1 MKSTINFFKLKHFV
15 YLSFLALMLTMSCQ
29 NEETEIINPSNEDI
43 IEGESTAA
51 NLMLRMASND
61 GSEDNIVDYA
71 NCLEV
76 VLPVTVT
83 ANGVTIT
90 IQSVADYSQLENI
103 LDAFTNDD
111 DQVNITFPITV
122 TLNNYTEIQITSQQE
137 LEELIDDCLGE
148 NEDDDDIECIDF
160 VYPVS
165 FSIYNTDFQ
174 VINTV
179 TINTDEALYNFLE
192 DLDGPILASLDFPVT
207 LITASGNNV
216 IVNNNQELEVA
227 ISDAD
232 GTCDE
237 DDDYD
242 WNDDDNNCTDENV
255 ELNLK
260 ECLWDIS
267 NYNNSN
273 VFSDYYIDFDTNYEF
288 SVLNEAGNIIHDGS
302 WSVTQDG
309 AIITLNFTTD
319 WEDLAGVW
327 TIVNCDDEDEYN
339 LDNGQ
344 ITMQIEQDCT
354 VSNNPLGCLEANDIV
369 KCDENNDGLETFNL
383 YEGLSDI
390 DGCTISSPV
399 QVSFHETIVDA
410 ETNVNAIP
418 NVTGYSNISSPQ
430 TIYVRIE
437 VLNNPSQFE
446 ILEIGLILED
456 CSLNCTE
463 SDVNSYLQTCV
474 WNVVN
479 LNGSDNLLNFNLTF
493 EDNAD
498 IAITDTD
505 NANSYNGYWNV
516 TEETSGEIILELANI
531 SGPNIQA
538 ISDYWSLI
546 ECDSDRLKFENASG
560 EYLILEQLPC
570 YSETD
575 LFNTIT
581 ECDWI
586 VYSYINAG
594 IDQTNTYAGQTF
606 TFNENEFVYAVEGET
621 INYGSL
627 SAENT
632 ASDQLVVLFA
642 MQGTSSGLGGY
653 YTVTS
658 ITDDYI
664 IFSANGTTLKLEKEC
679 NNTTD
684 GDVDQIQN
692 WLYDGVW
699 QITYS
704 TMEGVDNTSD
714 YSGITFN
721 FSAGA
726 NIQANN
732 AGTITNLQGEVVRDE
747 NSNLRYVINY
757 LGIFPYWQMD
767 DDWYITEVNSNRL
780 ELHHVND
787 DNNNE
792 FVFVIEKM

>member
-1 MKSTINFFKLKHFV
+1 M
-15 YLSFLALMLTMSCQ
+15 
-29 NEETEIINPSNEDI
+29 
-43 IEGESTAA
+43 
-51 NLMLRMASND
+51 
-61 GSEDNIVDYA
+61 
-71 NCLEV
+71 
-76 VLPVTVT
+76 
-83 ANGVTIT
+83 
-90 IQSVADYSQLENI
+90 
-103 LDAFTNDD
+103 
-111 DQVNITFPITV
+111 
-122 TLNNYTEIQITSQQE
+122 
-137 LEELIDDCLGE
+137 
-148 NEDDDDIECIDF
+148 
-160 VYPVS
+160 
-165 FSIYNTDFQ
+165 
-174 VINTV
+174 
-179 TINTDEALYNFLE
+179 
-192 DLDGPILASLDFPVT
+192 
-207 LITASGNNV
+207 
-216 IVNNNQELEVA
+216 
-227 ISDAD
+227 
-232 GTCDE
+232 
-237 DDDYD
+237 
-242 WNDDDNNCTDENV
+242 
-255 ELNLK
+255 
-260 ECLWDIS
+260 
-267 NYNNSN
+267 
-273 VFSDYYIDFDTNYEF
+273 NYEF
-288 SVLNEAGNIIHDGS
+288 TVLDENSNAIHDGT
-302 WSVTQDG
+302 WSVAQDG
-309 AIITLNFTTD
+309 AVITLTFTTD
-319 WEDLAGVW
+319 WEDLAGDW
-327 TIVNCDDEDEYN
+327 TIVNCDDDDEYN

-354 VSNNPLGCLEANDIV
+354 ANNNNFDCFGTFDAEIV
-369 KCDENNDGLETFNL
+369 KCDENLDGFEVFDLTVAFSNCADPSTFYL
-383 YEGLSDI
+383 TYHMSLM
-390 DGCTISSPV
+390 
-399 QVSFHETIVDA
+399 DA
-410 ETNVNAIP
+410 ETGVNALP
-418 NVTGYSNISSPQ
+418 NPEAYTNTSSPE
-430 TIYVRIE
+430 TIYVRAELLSNGNFE
-437 VLNNPSQFE
+437 VFE
-446 ILEIGLILED
+446 INLILED
-456 CSLNCTE
+456 CSLNCSI

-493 EDNAD
+493 EDNGD
-498 IAITDTD
+498 IAITDTSD
-505 NANSYNGYWNV
+505 GNSYTGFWNV
-516 TEETSGEIILELANI
+516 TDVAGDIVLELANI

-538 ISDYWSLI
+538 ISDYWKVI
-546 ECDSDRLKFENASG
+546 DCDSDRLEFINGNNETMV
-560 EYLILEQLPC
+560 LEQLPC

-575 LFNTIT
+575 LFTEIT
-581 ECDWI
+581 ECDWT
-586 VYSYINAG
+586 VFSYINSG
-594 IDQTNTYAGQTF
+594 VDQTSTYAGQTF

-658 ITDDYI
+658 ITDNYI
-664 IFSANGTTLKLEKEC
+664 IFSADGTTLKLEKEC

>member
-43 IEGESTAA
+43 IEGDSTAA

-207 LITASGNNV
+207 LITASGNTV

-273 VFSDYYIDFDTNYEF
+273 VFSDYYIDFNTNYQF

-319 WEDLAGVW
+319 WEDLAGDW

-418 NVTGYSNISSPQ
+418 NVTAYSNISSPQ

-446 ILEIGLILED
+446 ILELGLILED

-505 NANSYNGYWNV
+505 NGNSYNGYWNV

-581 ECDWI
+581 ECDWT

-594 IDQTNTYAGQTF
+594 VDQTSTYAGQTF

-664 IFSANGTTLKLEKEC
+664 IFSANGITLKLEKEC

-692 WLYDGVW
+692 WLYDGIW

-721 FSAGA
+721 FSSGA

-747 NSNLRYVINY
+747 NGNLRYVINY

-792 FVFVIEKM
+792 FVFVFEKI

>member
-1 MKSTINFFKLKHFV
+1 MKSTINFFKLKNLV
-15 YLSFLALMLTMSCQ
+15 YLPFLVLMLMMSCQ
-29 NEETEIINPSNEDI
+29 NEETEIINPSNNDI
-43 IEGESTAA
+43 IEGDSVAA
-51 NLMLRMASND
+51 NLMSRMATND
-61 GSEDNIVDYA
+61 GSVDNIIDYA

-83 ANGVTIT
+83 ANGITIT

-111 DQVNITFPITV
+111 DAVDITFPITV
-122 TLNNYTEIQITSQQE
+122 ILNDYTEIIITSQQQ
-137 LEELIDDCLGE
+137 LEELIDDCVGE

-174 VINTV
+174 VIDTV
-179 TINTDEALYNFLE
+179 TINDDEALYDFLE
-192 DLDGPILASLDFPVT
+192 DLDGPILASLDFPVS
-207 LITASGNNV
+207 LVTASGETV
-216 IVNNNQELEVA
+216 VVNSNQELEVA

-242 WNDDDNNCTDENV
+242 WNDDDDDCTEENI

-267 NYNNSN
+267 DYDNSN
-273 VFSDYYIDFDTNYEF
+273 LFSDYYIDFNVNYEF
-288 SVLNEAGNIIHDGS
+288 TVLDENSNAIHDGT
-302 WSVTQDG
+302 WSVAQDG
-309 AIITLNFTTD
+309 AVITLTFTTD
-319 WEDLAGVW
+319 WEDLAGDW
-327 TIVNCDDEDEYN
+327 TIVNCDDDDEYN

-354 VSNNPLGCLEANDIV
+354 ANNNNFDCFGTFDAEIV
-369 KCDENNDGLETFNL
+369 KCDENLDGFEVFDLTVAFSNCADPSTFYL
-383 YEGLSDI
+383 TYHMSLM
-390 DGCTISSPV
+390 
-399 QVSFHETIVDA
+399 DA
-410 ETNVNAIP
+410 ETGVNALP
-418 NVTGYSNISSPQ
+418 NPEAYTNTSSPE
-430 TIYVRIE
+430 TIYVRAELLSNGNFE
-437 VLNNPSQFE
+437 VFE
-446 ILEIGLILED
+446 INLILED
-456 CSLNCTE
+456 CSLNCSI

-493 EDNAD
+493 EDNGD
-498 IAITDTD
+498 IAITDTSD
-505 NANSYNGYWNV
+505 GNSYTGFWNV
-516 TEETSGEIILELANI
+516 TDVAGDIVLELANI

-538 ISDYWSLI
+538 ISDYWKVI
-546 ECDSDRLKFENASG
+546 DCDSDRLEFINGNNETMV
-560 EYLILEQLPC
+560 LEQLPC

-575 LFNTIT
+575 LFTEIT
-581 ECDWI
+581 ECDWT
-586 VYSYINAG
+586 VFSYINSG
-594 IDQTNTYAGQTF
+594 VDQTSTYAGQTF

-658 ITDDYI
+658 ITDNYI
-664 IFSANGTTLKLEKEC
+664 IFSADGTTLKLEKEC

>member
-1 MKSTINFFKLKHFV
+1 MKSTINFFKLKNLV
-15 YLSFLALMLTMSCQ
+15 YLPFLVLMLMMSCQ
-29 NEETEIINPSNEDI
+29 NEETEIINPSNNDI
-43 IEGESTAA
+43 IEGDSVAA
-51 NLMLRMASND
+51 NLMARMATND
-61 GSEDNIVDYA
+61 GSVDNIIDYA

-83 ANGVTIT
+83 ANGITIT

-111 DQVNITFPITV
+111 DAVDITFPITV
-122 TLNNYTEIQITSQQE
+122 ILNDYTEIIITSQQQ
-137 LEELIDDCLGE
+137 LEALIDDCVGE

-174 VINTV
+174 VIDTV
-179 TINTDEALYNFLE
+179 TINDDEALHDFLE
-192 DLDGPILASLDFPVT
+192 DLDGPILASLDFPVS
-207 LITASGNNV
+207 LVTASGETV
-216 IVNNNQELEVA
+216 VVNSNQELEVA

-242 WNDDDNNCTDENV
+242 WNDDDDDCTEENI

-267 NYNNSN
+267 DYDNSN
-273 VFSDYYIDFDTNYEF
+273 LFSDYYIDFNVNYEF
-288 SVLNEAGNIIHDGS
+288 TVLDENSNAIHDGT
-302 WSVTQDG
+302 WSVAQDG
-309 AIITLNFTTD
+309 AVITLTFTTD
-319 WEDLAGVW
+319 WEDLAGDW
-327 TIVNCDDEDEYN
+327 TIVNCDDDDEYN

-354 VSNNPLGCLEANDIV
+354 ANNNNFDCFGTFDAEIV
-369 KCDENNDGLETFNL
+369 KCDENLDGFEVFDLTVAFSNCADPSTFYL
-383 YEGLSDI
+383 TYHMSLM
-390 DGCTISSPV
+390 
-399 QVSFHETIVDA
+399 DA
-410 ETNVNAIP
+410 ETGVNALP
-418 NVTGYSNISSPQ
+418 NPEAYTNTSSPE
-430 TIYVRIE
+430 TIYVRAELLSNGNFE
-437 VLNNPSQFE
+437 VFE
-446 ILEIGLILED
+446 INLILED
-456 CSLNCTE
+456 CSLNCSI

-493 EDNAD
+493 EDNGD
-498 IAITDTD
+498 IAITDTSD
-505 NANSYNGYWNV
+505 GNSYTGFWNV
-516 TEETSGEIILELANI
+516 TDVAGDIVLELANI

-538 ISDYWSLI
+538 ISDYWKVI
-546 ECDSDRLKFENASG
+546 DCDSDRLEFINGNNETMV
-560 EYLILEQLPC
+560 LEQLPC

-575 LFNTIT
+575 LFTEIT
-581 ECDWI
+581 ECDWT
-586 VYSYINAG
+586 VFSYINSG
-594 IDQTNTYAGQTF
+594 VDQTSTYAGQTF

-658 ITDDYI
+658 ITDNYI
-664 IFSANGTTLKLEKEC
+664 IFSADGTTLKLEKEC

>member
-43 IEGESTAA
+43 IEGDSTAA

-179 TINTDEALYNFLE
+179 TINNDEALYNFLE

-207 LITASGNNV
+207 LITASGNTV

-242 WNDDDNNCTDENV
+242 WNDDDDDCTEENI

-267 NYNNSN
+267 DYDNSN
-273 VFSDYYIDFDTNYEF
+273 LFSDYYIDFNVNYEF
-288 SVLNEAGNIIHDGS
+288 TVLDENSNAIHDGT
-302 WSVTQDG
+302 WSVAQDG
-309 AIITLNFTTD
+309 AVITLTFTTD
-319 WEDLAGVW
+319 WEDLAGDW
-327 TIVNCDDEDEYN
+327 TIVNCDDDDEYN

-354 VSNNPLGCLEANDIV
+354 ANNNNFDCFGTFDAEIV
-369 KCDENNDGLETFNL
+369 KCDENLDGFEVFDLTVAFSNCADPSTFYL
-383 YEGLSDI
+383 TYHMSLM
-390 DGCTISSPV
+390 
-399 QVSFHETIVDA
+399 DA
-410 ETNVNAIP
+410 ETGVNALP
-418 NVTGYSNISSPQ
+418 NPEAYTNTSSPE
-430 TIYVRIE
+430 TIYVRAELLSNGNFE
-437 VLNNPSQFE
+437 VFE
-446 ILEIGLILED
+446 INLILED
-456 CSLNCTE
+456 CSLNCSI

-493 EDNAD
+493 EDNGD
-498 IAITDTD
+498 IAITDTSD
-505 NANSYNGYWNV
+505 GNSYTGFWNV
-516 TEETSGEIILELANI
+516 TDVAGDIVLELANI

-538 ISDYWSLI
+538 ISDYWKVI
-546 ECDSDRLKFENASG
+546 DCDSDRLEFINGNNETMV
-560 EYLILEQLPC
+560 LEQLPC

-575 LFNTIT
+575 LFNAIT
-581 ECDWI
+581 ECDWT

-594 IDQTNTYAGQTF
+594 VDQTSTYAGQTF

-767 DDWYITEVNSNRL
+767 DDWYITEVDNSRL
-780 ELHHVND
+780 ELHQVND
-787 DNNNE
+787 DNNND
-792 FVFVIEKM
+792 FVLVFEKI

>member
-1 MKSTINFFKLKHFV
+1 MKSTINFFKLKNLV
-15 YLSFLALMLTMSCQ
+15 YLPFLVLMLMMSCQ
-29 NEETEIINPSNEDI
+29 NEETEIINPSNNDI
-43 IEGESTAA
+43 IEGDSVAA
-51 NLMLRMASND
+51 NLMSRMATND
-61 GSEDNIVDYA
+61 GSVDNIIDYA

-83 ANGVTIT
+83 ANGITIT

-111 DQVNITFPITV
+111 DAVDITFPITV
-122 TLNNYTEIQITSQQE
+122 ILNDYTEIIITSQQQ
-137 LEELIDDCLGE
+137 LEELIDDCVGE

-174 VINTV
+174 VIDTV
-179 TINTDEALYNFLE
+179 TINDDEALYDFLE
-192 DLDGPILASLDFPVT
+192 DLDGPILASLDFPVS
-207 LITASGNNV
+207 LVTASGETV
-216 IVNNNQELEVA
+216 VVNSNQELEVA

-242 WNDDDNNCTDENV
+242 WNDDDDDCTEENI

-267 NYNNSN
+267 DYDNSN
-273 VFSDYYIDFDTNYEF
+273 LFSDYYIDFNVNYEF
-288 SVLNEAGNIIHDGS
+288 TVLDENSNAIHDGT
-302 WSVTQDG
+302 WSVAQDG
-309 AIITLNFTTD
+309 AVITLTFTTD
-319 WEDLAGVW
+319 WEDLAGDW
-327 TIVNCDDEDEYN
+327 TIVNCDDDDEYN

-354 VSNNPLGCLEANDIV
+354 ANNNNFDCFGTFDAEIV
-369 KCDENNDGLETFNL
+369 KCDENLDGFEVFDLTVAFSNCADPSTFYL
-383 YEGLSDI
+383 TYHMSLM
-390 DGCTISSPV
+390 
-399 QVSFHETIVDA
+399 DA
-410 ETNVNAIP
+410 ETGVNALP
-418 NVTGYSNISSPQ
+418 NPEAYTNTSSPE
-430 TIYVRIE
+430 TIYVRAELLSNGNFE
-437 VLNNPSQFE
+437 VFE
-446 ILEIGLILED
+446 INLILED
-456 CSLNCTE
+456 CSLNCSI

-493 EDNAD
+493 EDNGD
-498 IAITDTD
+498 IAITDTSD
-505 NANSYNGYWNV
+505 GNSYTGFWNV
-516 TEETSGEIILELANI
+516 TDVAGDIVLELANI

-538 ISDYWSLI
+538 ISDYWKVI
-546 ECDSDRLKFENASG
+546 DCDSDRLEFINGNNETMV
-560 EYLILEQLPC
+560 LEQLPC

-575 LFNTIT
+575 LFTEIT
-581 ECDWI
+581 ECDWT
-586 VYSYINAG
+586 VFSYINSG
-594 IDQTNTYAGQTF
+594 VDQTSTYAGQTF

-664 IFSANGTTLKLEKEC
+664 IFSANGITLKLEKEC

-692 WLYDGVW
+692 WLYDGTW

-767 DDWYITEVNSNRL
+767 DDWYITEVNSNRV
-780 ELHHVND
+780 ELHHVNN

-792 FVFVIEKM
+792 FVLVIEKM

>member
-1 MKSTINFFKLKHFV
+1 MKSTINFFKLKHLV
-15 YLSFLALMLTMSCQ
+15 YLPFLVLMLMMSCQ
-29 NEETEIINPSNEDI
+29 NEETEIINPSNNDI
-43 IEGESTAA
+43 IEGDSVAA
-51 NLMLRMASND
+51 NLMARMATND
-61 GSEDNIVDYA
+61 GSVDNIIDYA

-83 ANGVTIT
+83 ANGITIT

-111 DQVNITFPITV
+111 DAVDITFPITV
-122 TLNNYTEIQITSQQE
+122 ILNDYTEIIITSQQQ
-137 LEELIDDCLGE
+137 LEALIDDCVGE

-174 VINTV
+174 VIDTV
-179 TINTDEALYNFLE
+179 TINDDEALHDFLE
-192 DLDGPILASLDFPVT
+192 DLDGPILASLDFPVS
-207 LITASGNNV
+207 LVTASGETV
-216 IVNNNQELEVA
+216 VVNSNQELEVA

-242 WNDDDNNCTDENV
+242 WNDDDDDCTEENI

-267 NYNNSN
+267 DYDNSN
-273 VFSDYYIDFDTNYEF
+273 LFSDYYIDFNVNYEF
-288 SVLNEAGNIIHDGS
+288 TVLDENSNAIHDGT
-302 WSVTQDG
+302 WSVAQDG
-309 AIITLNFTTD
+309 AVITLTFTTD
-319 WEDLAGVW
+319 WEDLAGDW
-327 TIVNCDDEDEYN
+327 TIVNCDDDDEYN

-354 VSNNPLGCLEANDIV
+354 ANNNNFDCFGTFDAEIV
-369 KCDENNDGLETFNL
+369 KCDENLDGFEVFDLTVAFSNCADPSTFYL
-383 YEGLSDI
+383 TYHMSLM
-390 DGCTISSPV
+390 
-399 QVSFHETIVDA
+399 DA
-410 ETNVNAIP
+410 ETGVNALP
-418 NVTGYSNISSPQ
+418 NPEAYTNTSSPE
-430 TIYVRIE
+430 TIYVRAELLSNGNFE
-437 VLNNPSQFE
+437 VFE
-446 ILEIGLILED
+446 INLILED
-456 CSLNCTE
+456 CSLNCSI

-493 EDNAD
+493 EDNGD
-498 IAITDTD
+498 IAITDTSD
-505 NANSYNGYWNV
+505 GNSYTGFWNV
-516 TEETSGEIILELANI
+516 TDVAGDIVLELANI

-538 ISDYWSLI
+538 ISDYWKVI
-546 ECDSDRLKFENASG
+546 DCDSDRLEFINGNNETMV
-560 EYLILEQLPC
+560 LEQLPC

-575 LFNTIT
+575 LFTEIT
-581 ECDWI
+581 ECDWT
-586 VYSYINAG
+586 VFSYINSG
-594 IDQTNTYAGQTF
+594 VDQTSTYAGQTF
-606 TFNENEFVYAVEGET
+606 TFNENEFVYAIEGET
-621 INYGSL
+621 VNYGSL
-627 SAENT
+627 TAENT
-632 ASDQLVVLFA
+632 ASEQLVVLFA

-664 IFSANGTTLKLEKEC
+664 IFSANGITLKLEKEC

-692 WLYDGVW
+692 WLYDGTW

-767 DDWYITEVNSNRL
+767 DDWYITEVDNSRL

-787 DNNNE
+787 DNNND
-792 FVFVIEKM
+792 FVLVFEKI

>member
-43 IEGESTAA
+43 IEGDSTAA

-179 TINTDEALYNFLE
+179 TINNDEALYNFLE

-207 LITASGNNV
+207 LITASGNTV

-273 VFSDYYIDFDTNYEF
+273 VFSDYYIDFNTNYEF

-319 WEDLAGVW
+319 WEDLAGDW

-418 NVTGYSNISSPQ
+418 NVTAYSNISSPQ

-446 ILEIGLILED
+446 ILELGLILED
-456 CSLNCTE
+456 CSLNCTA

-570 YSETD
+570 YTEAD

-581 ECDWI
+581 ECDWT
-586 VYSYINAG
+586 VYSYINTG
-594 IDQTNTYAGQTF
+594 VDQTSTYAGQTF

-621 INYGSL
+621 VNYGSL

-658 ITDDYI
+658 ITEDYI

-721 FSAGA
+721 FSAEA

-747 NSNLRYVINY
+747 NNNLRYVINY

-780 ELHHVND
+780 ELHHVNN

-792 FVFVIEKM
+792 FVFVVEKM

>member
-1 MKSTINFFKLKHFV
+1 MKSTINFFKLKNLV
-15 YLSFLALMLTMSCQ
+15 YLPFLVLMLMMSCQ

-43 IEGESTAA
+43 IEGDSTAA
-51 NLMLRMASND
+51 NLMAKMATND
-61 GSEDNIVDYA
+61 GSIDNIIDYA

-83 ANGVTIT
+83 ANGITIT

-111 DQVNITFPITV
+111 DAVDITFPITV
-122 TLNNYTEIQITSQQE
+122 ILNDYTEIIITSQQQ
-137 LEELIDDCLGE
+137 LEALIDDCVGE

-174 VINTV
+174 VIDTV
-179 TINTDEALYNFLE
+179 TINDDEALYGFLE
-192 DLDGPILASLDFPVT
+192 DLDGPILASLDFPVS
-207 LITASGNNV
+207 LITASGETV
-216 IVNNNQELEVA
+216 VVNSNQELEVA

-242 WNDDDNNCTDENV
+242 WNDDDDDCTEENI

-267 NYNNSN
+267 DYDNSN
-273 VFSDYYIDFDTNYEF
+273 LFSDYYIDFNVNYEF
-288 SVLNEAGNIIHDGS
+288 TVLDENSNAIHDGT
-302 WSVTQDG
+302 WSVAQDG
-309 AIITLNFTTD
+309 AVITLTFTTD
-319 WEDLAGVW
+319 WEDLAGDW
-327 TIVNCDDEDEYN
+327 TIVNCDDDDEYN

-354 VSNNPLGCLEANDIV
+354 ANNNNFDCFGTFDAEIV
-369 KCDENNDGLETFNL
+369 KCDENLDGFEVFDLTVAFSNCADPSTFYL
-383 YEGLSDI
+383 TYHMSLM
-390 DGCTISSPV
+390 
-399 QVSFHETIVDA
+399 DA
-410 ETNVNAIP
+410 ETGVNALP
-418 NVTGYSNISSPQ
+418 NPEAYTNTSSPE
-430 TIYVRIE
+430 TIYVRAELLSNGNFE
-437 VLNNPSQFE
+437 VFE
-446 ILEIGLILED
+446 INLILED
-456 CSLNCTE
+456 CSLNCSI

-493 EDNAD
+493 EDNGD
-498 IAITDTD
+498 IAITDTSD
-505 NANSYNGYWNV
+505 GNSYTGFWNV
-516 TEETSGEIILELANI
+516 TDVAGDIVLELANI

-538 ISDYWSLI
+538 ISDYWKVI
-546 ECDSDRLKFENASG
+546 DCDSDRLEFINGNNETMV
-560 EYLILEQLPC
+560 LEQLPC

-575 LFNTIT
+575 LFTEIT
-581 ECDWI
+581 ECDWT
-586 VYSYINAG
+586 VFSYINSG
-594 IDQTNTYAGQTF
+594 VDQTSTYAGQTF

-658 ITDDYI
+658 ITDNYI
-664 IFSANGTTLKLEKEC
+664 IFSADGTTLKLEKEC